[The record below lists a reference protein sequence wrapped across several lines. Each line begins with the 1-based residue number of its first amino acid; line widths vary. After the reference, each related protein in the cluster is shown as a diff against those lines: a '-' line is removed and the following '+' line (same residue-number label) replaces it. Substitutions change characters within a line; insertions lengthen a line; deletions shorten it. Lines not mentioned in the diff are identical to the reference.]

1 MAILDITAPGNSRE
15 SALSDQVL
23 EQARKLYL
31 DRILVPLDGSV
42 ESERALP
49 FAAMI
54 TRRLNG
60 EISLFH
66 CLQPMHPVQAG
77 RPGQVPYPD
86 AQHDRGSHLATSYLE
101 EVKARLKPNGLQS
114 RWNVATGSAAP
125 LIAYRAATGRIGLTV
140 MASHNKPRVVRGL
153 QSNVTANLWRLT
165 AGPLFLI
172 NRAHVNVNGAPPTT
186 PETIFVPFNGSETAR
201 AALPIATTLAMA
213 LESRLVLL
221 LSAPDTDERNAENTV
236 ENVLSQTLA
245 AREVAEELT
254 EAGCHTEIEH
264 VSGGVIGVARRQ
276 LQERGSWVVAG
287 SQMRSGLT
295 RIIKGSE
302 GDNFLRRCRGPLIVV
317 PRPNVAKSRE
327 KRLRKYM
334 ASSDGIG
341 SVY

>member
-1 MAILDITAPGNSRE
+1 LAILDITAPGNYRE
-15 SALSDQVL
+15 QALSDQVL
-23 EQARKLYL
+23 NQAHKLHL
-31 DRILVPLDGSV
+31 DRILVPLDGSD

-49 FAAMI
+49 YAAMI
-54 TRRLNG
+54 TRRLQG
-60 EISLFH
+60 EINLFH

-101 EVKARLKPNGLQS
+101 EVKARLKPAGLRS

-140 MASHNKPRVVRGL
+140 MASHNTPRVVRGI
-153 QSNVTANLWRLT
+153 QSNVTANLWRLS
-165 AGPLFLI
+165 AGPLFLV
-172 NRAHVNVNGAPPTT
+172 NRAHIKVNGSPPLT
-186 PETIFVPFNGSETAR
+186 PETIFVPFNESETAR

-221 LSAPDTDERNAENTV
+221 LNAPANEERNADNTV
-236 ENVLSQTLA
+236 EKVLPQNVA

-254 EAGCHTEIEH
+254 ESGCHTEIEH
-264 VSGGVIGVARRQ
+264 ISGGVIGVARRQ
-276 LQERGSWVVAG
+276 LQERGSWVIAG
-287 SQMRSGLT
+287 SHMRSGLV
-295 RIIKGSE
+295 RILKGSE
-302 GDNFLRRCRGPLIVV
+302 GDNFLRKCRGPLIVV
-317 PRPNVAKSRE
+317 PKPSISTSRE

-334 ASSDGIG
+334 ASSDGIA